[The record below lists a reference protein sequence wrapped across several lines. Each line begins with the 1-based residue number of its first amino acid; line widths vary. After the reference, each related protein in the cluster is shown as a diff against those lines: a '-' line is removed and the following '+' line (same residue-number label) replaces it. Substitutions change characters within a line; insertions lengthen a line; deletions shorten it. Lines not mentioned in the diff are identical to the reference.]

1 MDLLLEATHRAER
14 EHFWFKGFR
23 AFVAPAL
30 ANAAGGRGALRLVDC
45 GCGTG
50 VNLPALARHG
60 TAYGLDLTWRGLQF
74 ARAQGHRRLTRASV
88 THLPY
93 ASSTVD
99 VVTCFDVLQCL
110 PPDAGRA
117 VLQEFHRVLA
127 PGGQLVMTVAA
138 LELLRGDHSVLA
150 EEAHR
155 YGRAELR
162 TMLETAGFTV
172 RRLTFTN
179 FTLFPL
185 MLGVRSLQRL
195 RGLRQAADAQGEIT
209 PPPAPVNAVL
219 TGLLRLE
226 AAVVRRVDMPI
237 GSSLL
242 VVAMKTPTLATDR

>member
-23 AFVAPAL
+23 AFVGPAL
-30 ANAAGGRGALRLVDC
+30 ALVASGRPKLRLVDC

-50 VNLPALARHG
+50 VNLPALGRHG
-60 TAYGLDLTWRGLQF
+60 TPFGLDLTWRGLQF
-74 ARAQGHRRLTRASV
+74 ARHQGHARLARGSV
-88 THLPY
+88 TDLPY
-93 ASSTVD
+93 ADEAFD

-110 PPDAGRA
+110 PPDGGRA
-117 VLQEFHRVLA
+117 VLREFHRVLA
-127 PGGQLVMTVAA
+127 PGGHLVMTVAA

-162 TMLETAGFTV
+162 TMLEQAGFAVT
-172 RRLTFTN
+172 RLTFTN
-179 FTLFPL
+179 CSLFPL
-185 MLGVRSLQRL
+185 MLGVRTLQRL
-195 RGLRQAADAQGEIT
+195 RGLRQAADAQAEIT

-219 TGLLRLE
+219 TMVLRLE
-226 AAVVRRVDMPI
+226 AALVRRVNMPI

-242 VVAMKTPTLATDR
+242 VVASKSAAARP

>member
-23 AFVAPAL
+23 AFVAPAVQS
-30 ANAAGGRGALRLVDC
+30 AAAGRTGLRLVDC

-50 VNLPALARHG
+50 VNLSALARHG
-60 TAYGLDLTWRGLQF
+60 TAFGIDVTWRGLQF
-74 ARAQGHRRLTRASV
+74 AQGRGHRRLSRGSV

-93 ASSTVD
+93 GTGTFD

-110 PPDAGRA
+110 PPAGGRT
-117 VLQEFHRVLA
+117 VLEEFHRILA

-162 TMLETAGFTV
+162 ALLEGAGFTV
-172 RRLTFTN
+172 TRLTFTN
-179 FTLFPL
+179 FTLFPVL
-185 MLGVRSLQRL
+185 LLARSLQRR

-209 PPPAPVNAVL
+209 PPRAPVNALL
-219 TGLLRLE
+219 TGVLRLE
-226 AAVVRRVDMPI
+226 AAVVRHVNMPV

-242 VVAMKTPTLATDR
+242 AVARKRN